1 MDPSTSAAAK
11 TDRETERRMG
21 SHDGRHDIHNSAVS
35 AAAAVDADSVA
46 SDVDLRHR

>member
-11 TDRETERRMG
+11 TGRETERRMG

-35 AAAAVDADSVA
+35 AAAVDADSVA